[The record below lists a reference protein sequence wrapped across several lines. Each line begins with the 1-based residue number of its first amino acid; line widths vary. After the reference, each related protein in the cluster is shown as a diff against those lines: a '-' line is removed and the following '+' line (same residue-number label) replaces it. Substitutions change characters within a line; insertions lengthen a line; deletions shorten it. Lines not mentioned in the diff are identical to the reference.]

1 VVSRQNVD
9 RHHVIPSVTDPSGE
23 WDTMREK
30 LGAND
35 WWRQLI
41 VAVGY
46 GIGVSLVRQ
55 LDVPHFVLLC
65 GVHVAVLML
74 TPYRYWPL
82 MIVAEAITQVPMA
95 IACEPQWG
103 LAWALL
109 KPVPT
114 LLLCSPIV
122 YFFRKRAGLID
133 RKEGV
138 HIGLLLVCALLVS
151 VAVMGN
157 DMLLFSSVVYPPGTK
172 PAHYDHPA
180 AQLLLGNFLGI
191 LAVVPTVLAVHRGVC
206 EYGWRAALV
215 KISESRV
222 VLESACFA
230 APALAVLIWVGLSNP
245 NLRGMVQVAMFL
257 PVVWLALR
265 HGWRGAAFGGTAASL
280 ALVGLMP
287 RIYDPA
293 TIQAEVVIAFAI
305 STMLLVG
312 GRIEALDRRA
322 ERERQEVRTA
332 LALAQRNVH
341 LGEMQLRMTA
351 LALEQARETVRA
363 GYSMMLGRLRH
374 LQPAIDDGGYQRV
387 ALAAQDQLFGISD
400 SLHPAVWR
408 ERGLPA
414 ALREGA
420 VARMLDRAGVR
431 YWCELQGQLSC
442 LSSTVHLALYRMVCE
457 AVSEGCGR
465 KDVSDVCVRIRTGDV
480 QGRRWVVASVVFKSN
495 PLRLPLVR
503 WDDLLPRLVRT
514 TSGIGL
520 KAIKDRAATFEG
532 YARERVFSGGRR
544 ISWLM
549 RDN

>member
-1 VVSRQNVD
+1 MQ
-9 RHHVIPSVTDPSGE
+9 
-23 WDTMREK
+23 EK
-30 LGAND
+30 SGAND
-35 WWRQLI
+35 GWKPWV
-41 VAVGY
+41 VAIGY

-55 LDVPHFVLLC
+55 LDVPHFMLLC

-82 MIVAEAITQVPMA
+82 MMVAEAITQIPVA
-95 IACEPQWG
+95 IVCAPQLG
-103 LAWALL
+103 LTWALL
-109 KPVPT
+109 KPIPT
-114 LLLCSPIV
+114 LLWCAPIV
-122 YFFRKRAGLID
+122 YFFRKRTGLID
-133 RKEGV
+133 RNAGV
-138 HIGLLLVCALLVS
+138 HIGLLLICSLLVS
-151 VAVMGN
+151 VVVMGN
-157 DMLLFSSVVYPPGTK
+157 DMLLFSTIVYPLGIK
-172 PAHYDHPA
+172 PVHYDHLA
-180 AQLLLGNFLGI
+180 AQWLLGNFLGI
-191 LAVVPTVLAVHRGVC
+191 LVVVPTVLAVHRGVC
-206 EYGWRAALV
+206 EYGWRATLV
-215 KISESRV
+215 RIFESRV

-230 APALAVLIWVGLSNP
+230 VPALAVLIWLGLSNS
-245 NLRGMVQVAMFL
+245 NLRGMVQIAMFL

-265 HGWRGAAFGGTAASL
+265 HGWRGAALGGTAASV
-280 ALVGLMP
+280 ALVALMP
-287 RIYDPA
+287 QSYDHA

-312 GRIEALDRRA
+312 GRIEALDLRA

-351 LALEQARETVRA
+351 LALEQARETVRS

-442 LSSTVHLALYRMVCE
+442 LSSTIHLALYRMVCE
-457 AVSEGCGR
+457 AVSEGCSH
-465 KDVSDVCVRIRTGDV
+465 KDVSDVCVRIRSGDV
-480 QGRRWVVASVVFKSN
+480 QGRRWVVVSIAFKSN
-495 PLRLPLVR
+495 PLRLPHVR

-532 YARERVFSGGRR
+532 YARERTFSGGRR
-544 ISWLM
+544 ISWLI

>member
-1 VVSRQNVD
+1 MS
-9 RHHVIPSVTDPSGE
+9 
-23 WDTMREK
+23 
-30 LGAND
+30 
-35 WWRQLI
+35 LI
-41 VAVGY
+41 
-46 GIGVSLVRQ
+46 RQ
-55 LDVPHFVLLC
+55 LDVPHFMLLC

-82 MIVAEAITQVPMA
+82 MMAAEAITQVPLA
-95 IACEPQWG
+95 IACAPQWG
-103 LAWALL
+103 LTWALL
-109 KPVPT
+109 KPIPT
-114 LLLCSPIV
+114 LLLCAPIV
-122 YFFRKRAGLID
+122 YFFRKRTALLD
-133 RKEGV
+133 RKAGV
-138 HIGLLLVCALLVS
+138 HVGLLLACALIVS
-151 VAVMGN
+151 VVVMAN
-157 DMLLFSSVVYPPGTK
+157 DMLLFSTIVYPAGTK
-172 PAHYDHPA
+172 PAHYDHLA
-180 AQLLLGNFLGI
+180 AQWLLGNFLGI
-191 LAVVPTVLAVHRGVC
+191 LAVVPASLAVHRAVRAN
-206 EYGWRAALV
+206 GWRDTLV
-215 KISESRV
+215 KVSESRV
-222 VLESACFA
+222 ALESACFI
-230 APALAVLIWVGLSNP
+230 APALAVLMWVGFSSP
-245 NLRGMVQVAMFL
+245 HLRGMVQVAMFL

-265 HGWRGAAFGGTAASL
+265 HGWQGAAFGGTAASL

-287 RIYDPA
+287 QTYDHA

-312 GRIEALDRRA
+312 GRIEALDRKA

-351 LALEQARETVRA
+351 QALEQARETVRA

-400 SLHPAVWR
+400 SLHPVVWR

-420 VARMLDRAGVR
+420 VARMLDRAGLR

-457 AVSEGCGR
+457 AVSEGCSY
-465 KDVSDVCVRIRTGDV
+465 KDVSDVCVRIRSGESE
-480 QGRRWVVASVVFKSN
+480 GRRWVIVSIVFQAH
-495 PLRLPLVR
+495 PMRLPHVR
-503 WDDLLPRLVRT
+503 WEDLLPRLVRT
-514 TSGIGL
+514 TSGVGL

-532 YARERVFSGGRR
+532 YARERTFPGGRR

-549 RDN
+549 RDG